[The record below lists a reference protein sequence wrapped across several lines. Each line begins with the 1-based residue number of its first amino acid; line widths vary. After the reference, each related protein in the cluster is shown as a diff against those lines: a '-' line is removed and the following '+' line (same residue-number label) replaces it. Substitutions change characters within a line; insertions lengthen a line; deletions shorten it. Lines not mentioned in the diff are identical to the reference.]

1 MNMLDIIDTP
11 VGSYAP
17 DFELPG
23 IDQQV
28 HHLGRYLHKC
38 QAIAV
43 ISMANSCSYVKFY
56 LERLKQLQMEFAPFD
71 FTVIGVNGSN
81 TPMKPMENFEQ
92 MKTFALSHEL
102 NFPYLWDP
110 TQDVTRSF
118 GARKTPTAF
127 LVDKKG
133 VIRYKGLIDD
143 SPKDPTSVRRNYLKD
158 AVAALIAGK
167 EITITETEPVG
178 TSLIWRN

>member
-1 MNMLDIIDTP
+1 MKMLDIIDTP
-11 VGSYAP
+11 IGSYAP

-43 ISMANSCSYVKFY
+43 ISMDNSCSYVKFY
-56 LERLKQLQMEFAPFD
+56 LERLKKLQKEFKPFD

-81 TPMKPMENFEQ
+81 NQMKPMESLEQ
-92 MKTFALSHEL
+92 MKTFALTHDL

-127 LVDKKG
+127 LVDKNG
-133 VIRYKGLIDD
+133 VLRYKGLIDD
-143 SPKDPTSVRRNYLKD
+143 SPKDPMSVRKNYLKD
-158 AVAALIAGK
+158 AVATLIAGK
-167 EITITETEPVG
+167 EITMTETEPVG
-178 TSLIWRN
+178 TSLFWRN